1 MLIRVVI
8 TIKTNRPTVEKLQY
22 AENVVLLLGLG
33 TLLKEVGGLVVKL
46 YMRS

>member
-22 AENVVLLLGLG
+22 AENVVL
-33 TLLKEVGGLVVKL
+33 
-46 YMRS
+46 YYY